1 MQIRTL
7 AAMMLGG
14 AMSLAAVSAGAATYD
29 WTLSGPAAG
38 LGGFAEDG
46 SGSLTTAVVSGQTTI
61 TGISGEIGGNAITGL
76 NSFFGADN
84 KFFPATT
91 LLDTNG
97 LGVETASGQLIN
109 IFSFYAPNSTDIT
122 PGNNYGEFTSNP
134 GSFGVGTFSATAVP
148 EPSTWA
154 VFILGSLAA
163 GAMLRRRK
171 SLASAGLA
179 QA

>member
-1 MQIRTL
+1 MKIRNL
-7 AAMMLGG
+7 AAMVLGG
-14 AMSLAAVSAGAATYD
+14 AMSFAAISAGATTYD

-38 LGGFAEDG
+38 LGGFAYDG
-46 SGSLTTAVVSGQTTI
+46 SGTLTTGVVGGQTAI

-84 KFFPATT
+84 EFFPATT
-91 LLDTNG
+91 LLDTDG
-97 LGVETASGQLIN
+97 LGVATASGQLID

-154 VFILGSLAA
+154 MFILGGLAA
-163 GAMLRRRK
+163 GAVLRRRATA
-171 SLASAGLA
+171 SLAEA
-179 QA
+179 